1 MGSMLGIEPTVHEAG
16 FPAMRL
22 ALALLVAM
30 LLIGCS
36 PWYDPSES
44 PNASATAVEWPR
56 CTNPLGF
63 SISYPPG
70 WFVHPADPSLNLTE
84 CRLFAKQPFSAEQ
97 DENGRW
103 TGAQM
108 ALTMGTGCLG
118 SFEVAVSERELVIQ
132 GFPAWVRELAF
143 GEGPNAGEVSGYAYF
158 INLRPGV
165 ACENGS
171 WFIGRTES
179 DAPGDYVAN
188 KRTVDEMIQS
198 LDLSGG
204 E

>member
-1 MGSMLGIEPTVHEAG
+1 
-16 FPAMRL
+16 
-22 ALALLVAM
+22 
-30 LLIGCS
+30 
-36 PWYDPSES
+36 
-44 PNASATAVEWPR
+44 
-56 CTNPLGF
+56 
-63 SISYPPG
+63 
-70 WFVHPADPSLNLTE
+70 LNLTE

-97 DENGRW
+97 DENGGW
-103 TGAQM
+103 TGAQV

-171 WFIGRTES
+171 WFIARTES

-188 KRTVDEMIQS
+188 KRTLDEMIQS